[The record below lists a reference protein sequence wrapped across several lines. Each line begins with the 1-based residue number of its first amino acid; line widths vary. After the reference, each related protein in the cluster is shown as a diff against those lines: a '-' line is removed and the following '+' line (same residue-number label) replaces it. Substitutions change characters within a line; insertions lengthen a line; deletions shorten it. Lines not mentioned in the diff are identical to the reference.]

1 MALTLQ
7 DRYSR
12 IVDAKLRATLVQRDG
27 YVWNKK
33 YEGDPKAGAVKVPV
47 RGEATVVSYDKANG
61 AAKSYT
67 AGSFITIAID
77 KDKAVNEILD
87 GYDASAVPD
96 NIVADRL
103 DAAGY
108 GLALAMNADGT
119 AALLDAATVI
129 GQSTATSKSNIYDRF
144 VDAKTKM
151 SKAKVPAQNR
161 WALVNP
167 DTMALVLKSPEF
179 IAASAL
185 GDEVKQ
191 SGAVGRIAGFL
202 VFEDATLPDNASVIF
217 GHPDW
222 CCRVDEWAVDV
233 KLQSLDGSGSYIGAS
248 AIQGRKVYAHKVT
261 NSAAVLMDS
270 AVLIPTIEEATAGG
284 TTTITITGGTN
295 TTSIKYRK
303 GTVSEGVTTWGDWTT
318 YNGSSKPT
326 AEATDIIEAYGIG
339 DGGVRSGVASHTVTA
354 S

>member
-1 MALTLQ
+1 MALALQ
-7 DRYSR
+7 DRFSK
-12 IVDAKLRATLVQRDG
+12 IVDAVMRDALVQRNG
-27 YVWNKK
+27 YVWNNK
-33 YEGDPKAGAVKVPV
+33 YEGDPKAGIVKVPV
-47 RGEATVVSYDKANG
+47 RGAATVVSYDKANG
-61 AAKSYT
+61 AAKSYVD
-67 AGSFITIAID
+67 GSYIQIVIN

-87 GYDASAVPD
+87 GYDAAAVPD
-96 NIVADRL
+96 DIVANRL

-108 GLALAMNADGT
+108 GLADVMNTDGT
-119 AALLDAATVI
+119 AELLDKATVI
-129 GQSTATSKSNIYDRF
+129 GQSTATTKSNIYDRF
-144 VDAKTKM
+144 VDAKTIM
-151 SKAKVPAQNR
+151 SKAKVPAR
-161 WALVNP
+161 GRYALVSP
-167 DTMALVLKSPEF
+167 DCMALVVKSPEF
-179 IAASAL
+179 IAASSL

-202 VFEDATLPDNASVIF
+202 VFEDSTLPALCNAIF

-233 KLQSLDGSGSYIGAS
+233 HLQDLAGSGTFIGAA
-248 AIQGRKVYAHKVT
+248 AIQGRKVYGHKVT
-261 NSAAVLMDS
+261 NSKAVYVDS

-303 GTVSEGVTTWGDWTT
+303 GTVSDGVTTWGDWTT

-339 DGGVRSGVASHTVTA
+339 AGGVRSGIASHTVTA